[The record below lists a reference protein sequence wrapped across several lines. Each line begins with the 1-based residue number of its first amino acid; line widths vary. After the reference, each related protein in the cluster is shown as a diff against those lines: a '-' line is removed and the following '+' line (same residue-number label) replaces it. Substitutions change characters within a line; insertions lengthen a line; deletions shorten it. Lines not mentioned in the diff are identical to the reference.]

1 MRHHGSDEGR
11 RRYGCA
17 GVLALL
23 AAQVL
28 AAGVGPARAADKA
41 RAAVAQ
47 TAAPGALTPLGRRV
61 SDEGIARDLRLTEAL
76 ARRLEA
82 HTSGPSPA
90 DPYRA
95 SRARALIL
103 LTREEYLDNDPT
115 AIADAAYAQAV
126 ATVEEV
132 ERGTPGLAPALPILA
147 GSKQVRA
154 DLWQVVTEVRNSAG
168 LHCAADL
175 LGRLE
180 VELEWAGHE
189 ELDCGTCRS
198 NSHIAIAEQLAAAAR
213 RLADSCATPPPPPP
227 PPPPVVVVP
236 PPPPPKPV
244 ERETTIVSVP
254 NVVHFAYNV
263 STVGPATSAVLQ
275 QVSAMMV
282 KNPGVSLHLV
292 GHTDSRGSVEYN
304 MKLSRKRAEA
314 VRDFLVTAGV
324 EDGRLGIGWEGKSR
338 PLRLAAGVRDF
349 AYNRR
354 VEFVFTVPDT
364 LKVRT
369 GEQDKDLQ
377 PDR

>member
-1 MRHHGSDEGR
+1 MRQHGSDDR
-11 RRYGCA
+11 RRQYGCA

-28 AAGVGPARAADKA
+28 AAGAVPARAADHA
-41 RAAVAQ
+41 RAAMAQ
-47 TAAPGALTPLGRRV
+47 TAVPRALTPVGRRV
-61 SDEGIARDLRLTEAL
+61 SDEIIARDLRLTEAL
-76 ARRLEA
+76 DRRLEA
-82 HTSGPSPA
+82 HAPA

-95 SRARALIL
+95 SRARWLLA

-126 ATVEEV
+126 ATVEEL

-147 GSKQVRA
+147 GSKEVRA
-154 DLWQVVTEVRNSAG
+154 DLWQVVSEVRNSAG

-198 NSHIAIAEQLAAAAR
+198 HSHLSIAEQLAAAAR

-275 QVSAMMV
+275 QVAGMML
-282 KNPGVSLHLV
+282 KNTGVSLHLV
-292 GHTDSRGSVEYN
+292 GHTDARGSVEYN
-304 MKLSRKRAEA
+304 LKLSRRRAEA
-314 VRDFLVTAGV
+314 VRDYLVTAGV
-324 EDGRLGIGWEGKSR
+324 EDGRLGLGWEGKSR
-338 PLRLAAGVRDF
+338 PVRVAAGVRDY

>member
-1 MRHHGSDEGR
+1 MRQHGCDEGR
-11 RRYGCA
+11 RRIGCA

-28 AAGVGPARAADKA
+28 AAGAGPARAADRT

-82 HTSGPSPA
+82 HTPA

-95 SRARALIL
+95 SRARWLLL

-132 ERGTPGLAPALPILA
+132 ERGTPELAPALPILA

-154 DLWQVVTEVRNSAG
+154 DLWQVVSDVRGSAG

-198 NSHIAIAEQLAAAAR
+198 NSHIVIAEQLAAAAR
-213 RLADSCATPPPPPP
+213 RLADSCATP
-227 PPPPVVVVP
+227 
-236 PPPPPKPV
+236 
-244 ERETTIVSVP
+244 
-254 NVVHFAYNV
+254 
-263 STVGPATSAVLQ
+263 
-275 QVSAMMV
+275 
-282 KNPGVSLHLV
+282 
-292 GHTDSRGSVEYN
+292 
-304 MKLSRKRAEA
+304 
-314 VRDFLVTAGV
+314 
-324 EDGRLGIGWEGKSR
+324 
-338 PLRLAAGVRDF
+338 
-349 AYNRR
+349 
-354 VEFVFTVPDT
+354 
-364 LKVRT
+364 
-369 GEQDKDLQ
+369 
-377 PDR
+377 